1 MASTGSTLIWVS
13 SKFWL
18 HCPGM
23 ACGASYHLLLPMP
36 PVLPARTEHL
46 LDAKPTDDQT
56 RPQPDKALRTRT
68 MTNNSSAVT
77 DRGVDTAPP
86 HAEQDKG
93 GLDKWVA
100 LTGALQGAHSPTRL

>member
-46 LDAKPTDDQT
+46 LDAKPTDD
-56 RPQPDKALRTRT
+56 RSPSCVFMCLAADFKAELEYPPLRVKEKLCSIEIQG
-68 MTNNSSAVT
+68 TNHGNN
-77 DRGVDTAPP
+77 G
-86 HAEQDKG
+86 
-93 GLDKWVA
+93 
-100 LTGALQGAHSPTRL
+100 HS